1 VIPASKRSVRN
12 LRQSAGVSSP
22 HSSSSWRRFGKRKKN
37 DTVAE
42 RTQADI
48 LLKLHHLHVEERVAS
63 KQNTSSYLGDREER
77 ERKAQCS
84 FLDCPVSDT
93 PHPDEV
99 SQPVSRSRMQSK
111 QSLSLHGQSQRLG
124 IISLKLNNLDATNK
138 ETESDSRILYSGSTE
153 STHPAERACLEMQKS
168 TSQVLRSREEIEE
181 DLRNKIEK
189 STLV

>member
-1 VIPASKRSVRN
+1 MVKVKDLELSR
-12 LRQSAGVSSP
+12 
-22 HSSSSWRRFGKRKKN
+22 SSSTTWN
-37 DTVAE
+37 YLA
-42 RTQADI
+42 QA
-48 LLKLHHLHVEERVAS
+48 
-63 KQNTSSYLGDREER
+63 Q
-77 ERKAQCS
+77 Q
-84 FLDCPVSDT
+84 
-93 PHPDEV
+93 
-99 SQPVSRSRMQSK
+99 
-111 QSLSLHGQSQRLG
+111 LG